1 MPSVLLFGATGLV
14 GARLA
19 ADIKRSHPDWALT
32 AFFRNPS
39 ADEYF
44 KSTARV
50 DTIVHGSFSDTD
62 LVRTLSKSHDIVIN
76 AATSFDADFVNL
88 IISGMEERPASN
100 KGTLIHVS
108 GTGNFI
114 DFGTTGNFNPDSKVW
129 NDDDEEDIKLI
140 NKNMFNGP
148 TDVPVLEAGERGK
161 IITYIVCLAV
171 TYGQNILGPSA
182 NLGVGYSIFTGLARG
197 LGFVPFIG
205 DGTGVLSTVHI
216 EDAVPFITKIVGVAG
231 TETAPEG
238 SAYSRYYILHGERLN
253 WKEFGTVIAPV
264 LYAKGLV
271 SSPQPKKV
279 AMEEAGEGEVKHLIA
294 GNMLVKGD
302 RAARMG
308 FNPSHE
314 SMLVAMKKDL
324 GEHVF

>member
-76 AATSFDADFVNL
+76 AATSFDVDFVNL
-88 IISGMEERPASN
+88 VIAGMEERPASN

-129 NDDDEEDIKLI
+129 NVSAVIFMIFENNDD
-140 NKNMFNGP
+140 G
-148 TDVPVLEAGERGK
+148 
-161 IITYIVCLAV
+161 
-171 TYGQNILGPSA
+171 
-182 NLGVGYSIFTGLARG
+182 GLC
-197 LGFVPFIG
+197 
-205 DGTGVLSTVHI
+205 
-216 EDAVPFITKIVGVAG
+216 
-231 TETAPEG
+231 
-238 SAYSRYYILHGERLN
+238 
-253 WKEFGTVIAPV
+253 
-264 LYAKGLV
+264 
-271 SSPQPKKV
+271 
-279 AMEEAGEGEVKHLIA
+279 
-294 GNMLVKGD
+294 
-302 RAARMG
+302 
-308 FNPSHE
+308 
-314 SMLVAMKKDL
+314 
-324 GEHVF
+324 

>member
-32 AFFRNPS
+32 AFFRNS
-39 ADEYF
+39 FADEYF
-44 KSTARV
+44 RSTACV
-50 DTIVHGSFSDTD
+50 DRIVHGSFSDTE
-62 LVRTLSKSHDIVIN
+62 LVRTLSKEHDIVVN
-76 AATSFDADFVNL
+76 AASSFDGDFVNV
-88 IISGMEERPASN
+88 IISGMEEHPASN
-100 KGTLIHVS
+100 KGTLIHLS

-114 DFGTTGNFNPDSKVW
+114 DFGTTGNFNPKSKVW
-129 NDDDEEDIKLI
+129 NDDNEEDIRLI
-140 NKNMFNGP
+140 NRNMFNGP
-148 TDVPVLEAGERGK
+148 TDVPVLEAGQRGK

-171 TYGQNILGPSA
+171 TYGQNVLGPSA
-182 NLGVGYSIFTGLARG
+182 NLGVGYSIFTGLAKG

-205 DGTGVLSTVHI
+205 EGTGVVSTVHI

-231 TETAPEG
+231 TEAPKG
-238 SAYSRYYILHGERLN
+238 SAFSRYYILHGERLG
-253 WKEFGTVIAPV
+253 WKEFGTALAPV

-271 SSPQPKKV
+271 SSPLPKKV
-279 AMEEAGEGEVKHLIA
+279 SMEEAGEGEVKHLIA

-302 RAARMG
+302 RATRMG
-308 FNPSHE
+308 FKPTHE
-314 SMLVAMKKDL
+314 SMLVAMKRDL